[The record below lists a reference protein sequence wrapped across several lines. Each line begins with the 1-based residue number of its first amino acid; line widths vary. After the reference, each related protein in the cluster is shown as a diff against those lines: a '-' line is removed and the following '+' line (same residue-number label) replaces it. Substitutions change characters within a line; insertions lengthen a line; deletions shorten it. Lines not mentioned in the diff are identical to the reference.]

1 MSKISLVAIAL
12 GFSTA
17 TALAEDPAN
26 HWSFQPIKR
35 PAPPIADVSPI
46 DAFIRHALA
55 EKNLTPSPEADRRTL
70 CRRLYFD
77 LTGLPPSP
85 EEIEAF
91 VNDPDP
97 KSYENLVDK
106 LLASPRFG
114 EHWASPWLDA
124 VRFAESDGFE
134 TNVPRAN
141 AWPYRDYVIRA
152 CNEDIPFDRFAME
165 QLAGDVTGTDEA
177 TGFLVGGPVDVVG
190 SPDPVLTSQQRADVL
205 HDMINTTGSAFLG
218 LTIGCARCHDH
229 KFDPVPQTE
238 YYAMKAVFEGV
249 THGSRPKRLPVSSES
264 TRETERKKVEAEL
277 AAAWIKADTD
287 APLTTSTSP
296 RPAVNPRRN
305 VERFAPVTAKFVR
318 FNITSTNSAEPCIDE
333 LEVYAAGS
341 GDNVALGAKP
351 TSSGNFGGFPHDLAY
366 VNDGRLG
373 NSRSWISNTAGRG
386 WVMLE
391 FPEPRRI
398 DRIVWGRDR
407 LGQYADR
414 LATAYQIEAALEP
427 DAWQIVASS
436 GNRQTFGPDAK
447 PPPAPPGAEALEQR
461 LKELSG
467 SGPMVY
473 AGNFAATPVTT
484 KLFRRGDAMQPQQA
498 VLPAGLHAVPVLFT
512 REQNYLTQEAARICG
527 MPAPQALTEDQNRR
541 LALARWIGDP
551 KNPLTPRVVVN
562 RIWQGHFGEGI
573 VNTPGDFGVKG
584 AAPVNQALLDWMAAE
599 FLANGWRSKPLHR
612 LILTSATY
620 RQSSAPRADALKVD
634 AGSRL
639 LWRFPPRRL
648 DAESIRDAIL
658 FASGVLDLTMG
669 GPGFSGFEDN
679 SNYVRVYNPKKTFGP
694 NDWRRA
700 IYMTKIRMR
709 TDGTFGAF
717 DCPDA
722 GQVAPKR
729 SRSTTPLQALN
740 LLNSPFMEQQA
751 SLMAD
756 RVKKD
761 AGSKA
766 EDQITLAFRLV
777 FGRAPS
783 AEETGGALSLTNS
796 HGLPAL
802 TRALLNANEFLF
814 LF

>member
-1 MSKISLVAIAL
+1 MILKPAILLVFGAAAAIA
-12 GFSTA
+12 A
-17 TALAEDPAN
+17 DPGN
-26 HWSFQPIKR
+26 HWSFQPVKR
-35 PAPPIADVSPI
+35 PVPPVAGVAPI
-46 DAFIRHALA
+46 DAFIQKGLA
-55 EKNLTPSPEADRRTL
+55 ANGLTPSPEADRRTL
-70 CRRLYFD
+70 CRRIYFD

-91 VNDPDP
+91 VNDGDP
-97 KSYENLVDK
+97 KAYENLVDK

-114 EHWASPWLDA
+114 ERWASPWLDA

-134 TNVPRAN
+134 TNVPRTN

-165 QLAGDVTGTDEA
+165 QLAGDVTGADEA

-218 LTIGCARCHDH
+218 LTVGCARCHDH
-229 KFDPVPQTE
+229 KFDPIPQTE
-238 YYAMKAVFEGV
+238 YYSMKAVFEGV
-249 THGSRPKRLPVSSES
+249 THGSRAKRLPVGTES
-264 TRETERKKVEAEL
+264 VRDAERKKVEAQL
-277 AAAWIKADTD
+277 AAAWAKADAS
-287 APLTTSTSP
+287 APLATATTP

-305 VERFAPVTAKFVR
+305 VERFAPVMAKFIR

-341 GDNVALGAKP
+341 GENVALGAKP
-351 TSSGNFGGFPHDLAY
+351 SSSGNYAGPPHDLAY
-366 VNDGRLG
+366 VNDGRSG
-373 NSRSWISNTAGRG
+373 NARSWISSTAGRG
-386 WVMLE
+386 WVTLE
-391 FPEPRRI
+391 LPEPRQI

-414 LATAYQIEAALEP
+414 LAVSYQIEAAVSP
-427 DAWQIVASS
+427 DAWQIIASS
-436 GNRQTFGPDAK
+436 GNRQTFGPDSK
-447 PPPAPPGAEALEQR
+447 PAPGPPGVDALER
-461 LKELSG
+461 KLKELSG
-467 SGPMVY
+467 AGPMVY
-473 AGNFAATPVTT
+473 AGNFAATPVPTR
-484 KLFRRGDAMQPQQA
+484 LFRRGDAMQPQQT
-498 VLPAGLHAVPVLFT
+498 VSPAGLHAIPVLFT
-512 REQNYLTQEAARICG
+512 REQATLASEAARICG
-527 MPAPQALTEDQNRR
+527 MPAPPALTEDQNRR
-541 LALARWIGDP
+541 LALARWIGDS
-551 KNPLTPRVVVN
+551 KNPLTARVVVN
-562 RIWQGHFGEGI
+562 RMWQGHFGEAI

-584 AAPVNQALLDWMAAE
+584 TAPSNPALLDWLAAE
-599 FLANGWRSKPLHR
+599 FLANGWHSKPLHR
-612 LILTSATY
+612 LIVTSATY
-620 RQSSAPRADALKVD
+620 RQSSAPRAEALKVD

-648 DAESIRDAIL
+648 EAESIRDAIL
-658 FASGVLDLTMG
+658 SVSGSLDLTMG
-669 GPGFSGFEDN
+669 GPGFSAFEDN
-679 SNYVRVYNPKKTFGP
+679 SNYVRVYIPKKSFGP
-694 NDWRRA
+694 EDWRRT

-751 SLMAD
+751 GIMAE
-756 RVKKD
+756 RVRKD
-761 AGSKA
+761 AGTA
-766 EDQITLAFRLV
+766 TGDRVTRAFQLV
-777 FGRAPS
+777 LGRIPS
-783 AEETGGALSLTNS
+783 AEEAADAGSLIEA
-796 HGLPAL
+796 HGLSAL